1 MQALVGIAALA
12 AFSYG
17 LAMSLRPATP
27 LFFRI
32 VTLGFGCYALG
43 AGYDALRM
51 VIISTN
57 ALPELAFAPG
67 ALDAS
72 SAGAASSLAMESGLS
87 IGLFGY
93 AGLFFFLG
101 SSYYGA
107 LDSLADGHEPAY
119 RPYRAVGLLVP
130 AAIGAMAAA
139 LCVLGAL
146 SPLTAAAL
154 LPVAFT
160 AYFAAKHLVIPDVE
174 FGIIRVMRP
183 YNACILV
190 LCLAQ
195 PAALITL
202 GDSLAHAI
210 HLAALAATALATFAA
225 LPLAHRGVAKWFI

>member
-1 MQALVGIAALA
+1 MQALVGIAALL

-17 LAMSLRPATP
+17 LARGLRPATP

-32 VTLGFGCYALG
+32 VTFGFGCYALG
-43 AGYDALRM
+43 AGYDALL
-51 VIISTN
+51 IALIDAN
-57 ALPELAFAPG
+57 ALPELALIQGTFPLQG
-67 ALDAS
+67 AEATSLLA
-72 SAGAASSLAMESGLS
+72 AGGEFS
-87 IGLFGY
+87 IGLLGY

-107 LDSLADGHEPAY
+107 LDSLADGREPAY
-119 RPYRAVGLLVP
+119 RPYRAASLLAP
-130 AAIGAMAAA
+130 AAIGAMAGA
-139 LCVLGAL
+139 LCASGTL
-146 SPLTAAAL
+146 SPLAAVAL

-183 YNACILV
+183 YNACILA

-195 PAALITL
+195 PAALITP
-202 GDSLAHAI
+202 GDSLT
-210 HLAALAATALATFAA
+210 HLLHFAALAVTALTILAA